1 MRSDGEFAFWNM
13 LIEFLHLV
21 AVSPGDQLLHPERKK
36 TKAVRH
42 SDEDQVDSVHD
53 NRE

>member
-1 MRSDGEFAFWNM
+1 MH
-13 LIEFLHLV
+13 IEFLPLV

-36 TKAVRH
+36 TKVH

-53 NRE
+53 NREWF

>member
-1 MRSDGEFAFWNM
+1 M

-42 SDEDQVDSVHD
+42 SDDEDQVDSVHD
-53 NRE
+53 SRE